1 MDSGAEATVLV
12 VEDEE
17 LARLIITDYLREG
30 GFAVL
35 QSANAEQALAVLE
48 QRGDVRAVVLDVVM
62 PGAMDGIALAHLIH
76 ERWPG
81 IGLLVMSGKGVPKM
95 VQLPPGARLSAEALF
110 RAVDRGETAGD
121 YFHGQ
126 RDALANPRNTR
137 SRCLYG
143 TN

>member
-62 PGAMDGIALAHLIH
+62 PGAMDGIALAQLIH

-95 VQLPPGARLSAEALF
+95 VQLPPGAGFLPKPYFGPSIVGRL
-110 RAVDRGETAGD
+110 RAIISTDKET
-121 YFHGQ
+121 
-126 RDALANPRNTR
+126 R
-137 SRCLYG
+137 
-143 TN
+143 

>member
-1 MDSGAEATVLV
+1 MGSGAEATVLV

-35 QSANAEQALAVLE
+35 QASNAEQAIEVLE
-48 QRGDVRAVVLDVVM
+48 ERGDVRAVVLDVVM

-76 ERWPG
+76 QRWPG

-95 VQLPPGARLSAEALF
+95 AQLPPGAGFLPKPYFGPSIVGRL
-110 RAVDRGETAGD
+110 RAIIAPEKDGR
-121 YFHGQ
+121 
-126 RDALANPRNTR
+126 
-137 SRCLYG
+137 
-143 TN
+143 

>member
-1 MDSGAEATVLV
+1 MDSTPEATVLV

-35 QSANAEQALAVLE
+35 QASDAEQAIAVLE

-95 VQLPPGARLSAEALF
+95 VQLPPGAGFLPKPYFGPSIVGRL
-110 RAVDRGETAGD
+110 RAIISTDKET
-121 YFHGQ
+121 
-126 RDALANPRNTR
+126 R
-137 SRCLYG
+137 
-143 TN
+143 

>member
-1 MDSGAEATVLV
+1 MDSAAEATVLV

-35 QSANAEQALAVLE
+35 QSANAEQAIAVLE

-95 VQLPPGARLSAEALF
+95 VQLPPGAGFLPKPYFGPSIVGRL
-110 RAVDRGETAGD
+110 RAIISEDGGKR
-121 YFHGQ
+121 
-126 RDALANPRNTR
+126 
-137 SRCLYG
+137 
-143 TN
+143 

>member
-35 QSANAEQALAVLE
+35 QSADAEQALAVLE

-81 IGLLVMSGKGVPKM
+81 IGLLVMSGKGAPKM
-95 VQLPPGARLSAEALF
+95 VQLPPGAGFLPKPYFGPSIVGRL
-110 RAVDRGETAGD
+110 RAIISTDKET
-121 YFHGQ
+121 
-126 RDALANPRNTR
+126 R
-137 SRCLYG
+137 
-143 TN
+143 

>member
-35 QSANAEQALAVLE
+35 QSADAEQALAVLE
-48 QRGDVRAVVLDVVM
+48 QRGDVRAVVLDVVR

-95 VQLPPGARLSAEALF
+95 VQLPPGAGFLPKPYFGPSIVGRL
-110 RAVDRGETAGD
+110 RAIISTDKET
-121 YFHGQ
+121 
-126 RDALANPRNTR
+126 R
-137 SRCLYG
+137 
-143 TN
+143 

>member
-1 MDSGAEATVLV
+1 MDSTPEAAVLV

-95 VQLPPGARLSAEALF
+95 VQLPPGAGFLPKPYFGPSIVGRL
-110 RAVDRGETAGD
+110 RAIISTDKET
-121 YFHGQ
+121 
-126 RDALANPRNTR
+126 R
-137 SRCLYG
+137 
-143 TN
+143 

>member
-1 MDSGAEATVLV
+1 MASMDSGAEATVLV

-95 VQLPPGARLSAEALF
+95 VQLPPGAGFLPKPYFGPSIVGRL
-110 RAVDRGETAGD
+110 RAIISTDKET
-121 YFHGQ
+121 
-126 RDALANPRNTR
+126 R
-137 SRCLYG
+137 
-143 TN
+143 

>member
-95 VQLPPGARLSAEALF
+95 VQLPPGAGFLPKPYFGPSIVGRLRAIISTDKEA
-110 RAVDRGETAGD
+110 R
-121 YFHGQ
+121 
-126 RDALANPRNTR
+126 
-137 SRCLYG
+137 
-143 TN
+143 

>member
-1 MDSGAEATVLV
+1 MASMDSGAEATALA

-95 VQLPPGARLSAEALF
+95 VQLPPGAGFLPKPYFGPSIVGRL
-110 RAVDRGETAGD
+110 RAIISTDKET
-121 YFHGQ
+121 
-126 RDALANPRNTR
+126 R
-137 SRCLYG
+137 
-143 TN
+143 

>member
-1 MDSGAEATVLV
+1 MASMDSGAQATVLV

-95 VQLPPGARLSAEALF
+95 VQLPPGAGFLPKPYFGPSIVGRL
-110 RAVDRGETAGD
+110 RAIISTDKET
-121 YFHGQ
+121 
-126 RDALANPRNTR
+126 R
-137 SRCLYG
+137 
-143 TN
+143 

>member
-1 MDSGAEATVLV
+1 MDSTPEAAVLV

-76 ERWPG
+76 QRWPG

-95 VQLPPGARLSAEALF
+95 VQLPPGAGFLPKPYFGPSIVGRL
-110 RAVDRGETAGD
+110 RAIISTDKET
-121 YFHGQ
+121 
-126 RDALANPRNTR
+126 R
-137 SRCLYG
+137 
-143 TN
+143 

>member
-1 MDSGAEATVLV
+1 MASMGSTPEATVLV

-35 QSANAEQALAVLE
+35 QSANAEQAIAVLE

-95 VQLPPGARLSAEALF
+95 VQLPPGAGFLPKPYFGPSIVGRL
-110 RAVDRGETAGD
+110 RAIISTDKET
-121 YFHGQ
+121 
-126 RDALANPRNTR
+126 R
-137 SRCLYG
+137 
-143 TN
+143 

>member
-1 MDSGAEATVLV
+1 MDSTPEATVLV

-35 QSANAEQALAVLE
+35 QASDAEQAIEVLE

-62 PGAMDGIALAHLIH
+62 PGAMDGIALAHLVH

-81 IGLLVMSGKGVPKM
+81 VGLLVMSGKGVPRM
-95 VQLPPGARLSAEALF
+95 AQLPPGAGFLPKPYFGPSIVGRL
-110 RAVDRGETAGD
+110 RAIISTDKET
-121 YFHGQ
+121 
-126 RDALANPRNTR
+126 R
-137 SRCLYG
+137 
-143 TN
+143 

>member
-1 MDSGAEATVLV
+1 MDSTPEATVLV

-35 QSANAEQALAVLE
+35 QASDAEQAIAVLE

-62 PGAMDGIALAHLIH
+62 PGAMDGIALAHLVH

-81 IGLLVMSGKGVPKM
+81 VGLLVMSGKGVPRM
-95 VQLPPGARLSAEALF
+95 AQLPPGAGFLPKPYFGPSIVGRL
-110 RAVDRGETAGD
+110 RAIISTDKET
-121 YFHGQ
+121 
-126 RDALANPRNTR
+126 R
-137 SRCLYG
+137 
-143 TN
+143 

>member
-1 MDSGAEATVLV
+1 MDSTPEATVLV

-62 PGAMDGIALAHLIH
+62 PGAMDGIALAHVIH

-95 VQLPPGARLSAEALF
+95 VQLPPGAGFLPKPYFGPSIVGRL
-110 RAVDRGETAGD
+110 RAIISTDKET
-121 YFHGQ
+121 
-126 RDALANPRNTR
+126 R
-137 SRCLYG
+137 
-143 TN
+143 

>member
-1 MDSGAEATVLV
+1 MDSGAQATVLV

-95 VQLPPGARLSAEALF
+95 VQLPPGAGFLPKPYFGPSIVGRL
-110 RAVDRGETAGD
+110 RAIISTDKET
-121 YFHGQ
+121 
-126 RDALANPRNTR
+126 R
-137 SRCLYG
+137 
-143 TN
+143 

>member
-1 MDSGAEATVLV
+1 MDSTPEATVLV

-35 QSANAEQALAVLE
+35 QSANAEQALAVFE

-76 ERWPG
+76 QRWPG

-95 VQLPPGARLSAEALF
+95 VQLPPGAGFLPKPYFGPSIVGRL
-110 RAVDRGETAGD
+110 RAIISTDKET
-121 YFHGQ
+121 
-126 RDALANPRNTR
+126 R
-137 SRCLYG
+137 
-143 TN
+143 

>member
-1 MDSGAEATVLV
+1 MDSGADATVLV

-35 QSANAEQALAVLE
+35 QSANAEQAIAVLE

-95 VQLPPGARLSAEALF
+95 VQLPPGAGFLPKPYFGPSIVGRL
-110 RAVDRGETAGD
+110 RAIISTDKET
-121 YFHGQ
+121 
-126 RDALANPRNTR
+126 R
-137 SRCLYG
+137 
-143 TN
+143 

>member
-35 QSANAEQALAVLE
+35 QSANAEQAIAVLE

-62 PGAMDGIALAHLIH
+62 PGAMDGIALAHVIH

-95 VQLPPGARLSAEALF
+95 VQLPPGAGFLPKPYFGPSIVGRL
-110 RAVDRGETAGD
+110 RAIISTDKET
-121 YFHGQ
+121 
-126 RDALANPRNTR
+126 R
-137 SRCLYG
+137 
-143 TN
+143 

>member
-1 MDSGAEATVLV
+1 MDSTPEATVLV

-76 ERWPG
+76 QRWPG

-95 VQLPPGARLSAEALF
+95 VQLPPGAGFLPKPYFGPSIVGRL
-110 RAVDRGETAGD
+110 RAIISTDKET
-121 YFHGQ
+121 
-126 RDALANPRNTR
+126 R
-137 SRCLYG
+137 
-143 TN
+143 

>member
-1 MDSGAEATVLV
+1 MDSTPEATVLV

-95 VQLPPGARLSAEALF
+95 VQLPPGAGFLPKPYFGPSIVGRL
-110 RAVDRGETAGD
+110 RAIISTDKET
-121 YFHGQ
+121 
-126 RDALANPRNTR
+126 R
-137 SRCLYG
+137 
-143 TN
+143 

>member
-1 MDSGAEATVLV
+1 MDSTPEATVLV

-81 IGLLVMSGKGVPKM
+81 IGLLVMSGKGVPRM
-95 VQLPPGARLSAEALF
+95 AQLPPGAGFLPKPYFGPSIVGRL
-110 RAVDRGETAGD
+110 RAIISEDGGKR
-121 YFHGQ
+121 
-126 RDALANPRNTR
+126 
-137 SRCLYG
+137 
-143 TN
+143 

>member
-35 QSANAEQALAVLE
+35 QSADAEQALAVLE

-95 VQLPPGARLSAEALF
+95 VQLPPGAGFLPKPYFGPSIVGRL
-110 RAVDRGETAGD
+110 RAIISTDKET
-121 YFHGQ
+121 
-126 RDALANPRNTR
+126 R
-137 SRCLYG
+137 
-143 TN
+143 

>member
-1 MDSGAEATVLV
+1 MASMNSGAEATVIV

-95 VQLPPGARLSAEALF
+95 VQLPPGAGFLPKPYFGPSIVGRL
-110 RAVDRGETAGD
+110 RAIISTDKET
-121 YFHGQ
+121 
-126 RDALANPRNTR
+126 R
-137 SRCLYG
+137 
-143 TN
+143 

>member
-1 MDSGAEATVLV
+1 MDSAAEATVLV

-35 QSANAEQALAVLE
+35 QSANAEQAIAVLE

-62 PGAMDGIALAHLIH
+62 PGAMDGIALAHLVH

-81 IGLLVMSGKGVPKM
+81 GGLLVMSGKGVPRM
-95 VQLPPGARLSAEALF
+95 AQLPPGAGFLPKPYFGPSIVGRL
-110 RAVDRGETAGD
+110 RAIISEDGGKR
-121 YFHGQ
+121 
-126 RDALANPRNTR
+126 
-137 SRCLYG
+137 
-143 TN
+143 

>member
-35 QSANAEQALAVLE
+35 QSANAEQAIAVLE

-62 PGAMDGIALAHLIH
+62 PGAMDGIALAHLVH

-81 IGLLVMSGKGVPKM
+81 VGLLVMSGKGVPRM
-95 VQLPPGARLSAEALF
+95 AQLPPGAGFLPKPYFGPSIVGRL
-110 RAVDRGETAGD
+110 RAIISTDKET
-121 YFHGQ
+121 
-126 RDALANPRNTR
+126 R
-137 SRCLYG
+137 
-143 TN
+143 

>member
-1 MDSGAEATVLV
+1 MDSTPEATVLV

-81 IGLLVMSGKGVPKM
+81 IGLLVMSGKGVPEM
-95 VQLPPGARLSAEALF
+95 VQLPPGAGFLPKPYFGPSIVGRL
-110 RAVDRGETAGD
+110 RAIISTDKET
-121 YFHGQ
+121 
-126 RDALANPRNTR
+126 R
-137 SRCLYG
+137 
-143 TN
+143 

>member
-76 ERWPG
+76 QRWPG

-95 VQLPPGARLSAEALF
+95 VQLPPGAGFLPKPYFGPSIVGRL
-110 RAVDRGETAGD
+110 RAIISTDKET
-121 YFHGQ
+121 
-126 RDALANPRNTR
+126 R
-137 SRCLYG
+137 
-143 TN
+143 

>member
-1 MDSGAEATVLV
+1 MDSTPEATVLV

-95 VQLPPGARLSAEALF
+95 VQLPPGAGFLPKHYFGPSIVGRL
-110 RAVDRGETAGD
+110 RAIISTDKET
-121 YFHGQ
+121 
-126 RDALANPRNTR
+126 R
-137 SRCLYG
+137 
-143 TN
+143 

>member
-1 MDSGAEATVLV
+1 MDSTPEATVLV

-35 QSANAEQALAVLE
+35 QASDAEQAIAVLE

-62 PGAMDGIALAHLIH
+62 PGAMDGIALAHLVH

-81 IGLLVMSGKGVPKM
+81 VGLLVMSGKGVPRM
-95 VQLPPGARLSAEALF
+95 AQLPPGAGFLPKPYFGPSIVGRL
-110 RAVDRGETAGD
+110 RAIISEDGGKR
-121 YFHGQ
+121 
-126 RDALANPRNTR
+126 
-137 SRCLYG
+137 
-143 TN
+143 

>member
-95 VQLPPGARLSAEALF
+95 VQLPPGAGFLPKPYFGPSIVGRL
-110 RAVDRGETAGD
+110 RAIISTDRET
-121 YFHGQ
+121 
-126 RDALANPRNTR
+126 R
-137 SRCLYG
+137 
-143 TN
+143 